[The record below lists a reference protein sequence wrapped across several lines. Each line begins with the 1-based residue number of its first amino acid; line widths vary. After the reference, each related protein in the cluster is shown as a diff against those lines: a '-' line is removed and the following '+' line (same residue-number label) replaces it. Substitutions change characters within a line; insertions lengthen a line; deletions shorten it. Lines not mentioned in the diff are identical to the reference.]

1 MRTSEAKKKRCEFF
15 AKLKKKLT
23 EVMCHVIDVLA
34 KPIEA
39 LDKWIDR
46 GYEQGYED
54 GLNTTVK
61 IVVNETLDIVHERAD
76 VIRERCNWILA
87 VISDIEMQDPGLHT
101 EVESI
106 EGSVQE
112 ILKQVK

>member
-23 EVMCHVIDVLA
+23 EVMCRVIDVLA

-39 LDKWIDR
+39 FDRWQDRYER
-46 GYEQGYED
+46 GYND
-54 GLNTTVK
+54 GIDAVCEGAVWVALNIYKDKHKVIEEK
-61 IVVNETLDIVHERAD
+61 CRQIETA
-76 VIRERCNWILA
+76 IREL
-87 VISDIEMQDPGLHT
+87 ELHDPGLHT

-112 ILKQVK
+112 ILKQVR